1 MKRKAKVPCDKCN
14 GKGFYY
20 DYGHSGE
27 TEYYHEC
34 DKCNGTGYLFI
45 PEEEEAEHFYSFMSK
60 FVKHY
65 KGGKNDSS

>member
-1 MKRKAKVPCDKCN
+1 MIKVYCDKCN

-34 DKCNGTGYLFI
+34 DKCNSSGFI
-45 PEEEEAEHFYSFMSK
+45 YVTKEASK
-60 FVKHY
+60 YFVIY
-65 KGGKNDSS
+65 KKEGEPK